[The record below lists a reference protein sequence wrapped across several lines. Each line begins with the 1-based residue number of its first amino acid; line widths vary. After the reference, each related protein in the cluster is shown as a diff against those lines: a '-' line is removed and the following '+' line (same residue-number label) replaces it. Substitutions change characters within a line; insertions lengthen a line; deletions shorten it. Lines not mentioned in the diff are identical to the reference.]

1 MLRRELPL
9 GASVP
14 SPWQQ
19 AAVYHYCIP
28 FQDWPQPKP
37 RQLLRHSMPWF
48 WGGVLSLAPSPSL
61 WSSSEIRYLIFGIYL
76 SLQWTLVQAHSLAHS
91 KTSVATQ
98 SGIAR
103 LLPHTCMGSRST
115 LAINP
120 SPRRWFT
127 EPIPRGSSEKRN
139 PGDSRIPEAHP
150 TAFLLREFLFI
161 LSSRDEGSSVH
172 LETWMETQ
180 RLEQGTSV
188 QNMDSFTN
196 QVIVDKQL
204 GFCEHRF
211 PYTKNREK
219 NHPLSG

>member
-1 MLRRELPL
+1 MLRRESPL

-19 AAVYHYCIP
+19 AQNHYCIP

-120 SPRRWFT
+120 CPRRWFT

-139 PGDSRIPEAHP
+139 PGDSRIPKHIP
-150 TAFLLREFLFI
+150 LP
-161 LSSRDEGSSVH
+161 SCWGSSYSSFLAEMRVH
-172 LETWMETQ
+172 LETWMEIQ

-196 QVIVDKQL
+196 QVSVDKQL